1 MRLQLI
7 LLLGLVVISATA
19 DERIKRPTHRRPPTH
34 RLTQVRRRPPPPS
47 HVALQAIPY
56 PGRRS
61 KSLAPGKA
69 PKAPVQAAKKPTASA
84 KRPTPPKV
92 AKAAPRQ
99 AVLRQSLQQIQQ
111 NFAANSARPQGPSIG
126 SIRQQLGIQQVRL
139 PPPRVP
145 TLAASPT
152 NALSNVRSNFNSLR
166 TRLNGAGLRFR
177 QRLPS
182 VGQRFRNAFGTSAAA
197 AAAVPPALRRNSKL
211 PPVFFKKAEDIPGYT
226 KFTLDDVIVDEED
239 SSEVI
244 EPRNPLNSADGADS
258 ILARSDNGDDI
269 TLVDTSPKKPQSP
282 PAAKRE
288 EAATT
293 NETGAPLEIL

>member
-19 DERIKRPTHRRPPTH
+19 DERIKRPSHRRPTH
-34 RLTQVRRRPPPPS
+34 RLSQVRRRPPPPP

-56 PGRRS
+56 PSRRS

-69 PKAPVQAAKKPTASA
+69 PKAPVQAAKKPTASVAA
-84 KRPTPPKV
+84 KRPSPPKV

-139 PPPRVP
+139 PPRAP
-145 TLAASPT
+145 TLTASPT
-152 NALSNVRSNFNSLR
+152 NALNNVRSNFNSLR

-226 KFTLDDVIVDEED
+226 KFTLDDVIVDKD

-244 EPRNPLNSADGADS
+244 NPRNPLNSADS

-269 TLVDTSPKKPQSP
+269 TLVDTNPKKPQSP

-293 NETGAPLEIL
+293 NETEALLENL

>member
-1 MRLQLI
+1 
-7 LLLGLVVISATA
+7 
-19 DERIKRPTHRRPPTH
+19 
-34 RLTQVRRRPPPPS
+34 
-47 HVALQAIPY
+47 
-56 PGRRS
+56 
-61 KSLAPGKA
+61 
-69 PKAPVQAAKKPTASA
+69 
-84 KRPTPPKV
+84 
-92 AKAAPRQ
+92 
-99 AVLRQSLQQIQQ
+99 
-111 NFAANSARPQGPSIG
+111 
-126 SIRQQLGIQQVRL
+126 
-139 PPPRVP
+139 VP

-152 NALSNVRSNFNSLR
+152 NALTNVRSNFNSLR

-226 KFTLDDVIVDEED
+226 KFTLDDVIVDED

-244 EPRNPLNSADGADS
+244 EPRNPLSSAADGADS

-293 NETGAPLEIL
+293 NETEALLGNEYNRIRKHVANYFLRSVY